1 MITKLKSTLILISL
15 VSLSCFAQNEDG
27 IFAKMETTKGTIIL
41 KLEYKKVPVTV
52 ANFITL
58 SEGTNPNV
66 EDKFKNKPYYNGI
79 KFHRVIND
87 FMIQGGD
94 PTGTGSSGPGYKF
107 KDEFDASLKHD
118 KPGIL
123 SMANAG
129 PGTNGSQFFI
139 THKATPWLDNKHSV
153 FGEVVSGMDVVN
165 QIVQNDIIG
174 SIVILRNGNEANA
187 FDAVKVFDSYFEEI
201 RETQRKE
208 IALELAK
215 KRIQD
220 SISASKKSEYLAKY
234 GKVVKNNLAAH
245 KKLSNK
251 KIKTESGLQYV
262 ITKKTKAE
270 KPKDGTKV
278 YIHYAGYLED
288 GTLFD
293 SSIKEVAIAN
303 GTYDENRDKANGYNP
318 LASTAGQYGFIA
330 GFKEGLGY
338 LNIGEK
344 ATLFIPYALGYGE
357 RGSGPIPPK
366 SNLIFEIELL
376 DAMPEAKK

>member
-1 MITKLKSTLILISL
+1 MITKFKNIFILILL
-15 VSLSCFAQNEDG
+15 VSFTSFAQTEDG
-27 IFAKMETTKGTIIL
+27 IFAKIETTKGIITI
-41 KLEYKKVPVTV
+41 KLAYEKAPITV
-52 ANFITL
+52 ANFISL
-58 SEGTNPNV
+58 AEGTNTNV
-66 EDKFKNKPYYNGI
+66 EAKFKNKPFYNGI

-94 PTGTGSSGPGYKF
+94 PTGTGTSGPGYKF
-107 KDEFDASLKHD
+107 KDEFDPTLKHN

-123 SMANAG
+123 SMANSG
-129 PGTNGSQFFI
+129 PATNGSQFFI
-139 THKATPWLDNKHSV
+139 THVATPWLDNKHSI
-153 FGEVVSGMDVVN
+153 FGEVVSGMEVVN

-174 SIVILRNGNEANA
+174 SIVIVRNGAAAQA
-187 FDAVKVFDSYFEEI
+187 FDAPKVFDSYFEEI
-201 RETQRKE
+201 REAQRKE

-215 KRIQD
+215 KRKQD
-220 SISASKKSEYLAKY
+220 SITASKKAEYLSKY
-234 GKVVKNNLAAH
+234 GKIVKKNLAAH
-245 KKLSNK
+245 KKLAKK
-251 KIKTESGLQYV
+251 KIKTASGLEYV
-262 ITKKTKAE
+262 ITKKTKSE

-293 SSIKEVAIAN
+293 SSIKEVAMAN

-357 RGSGPIPPK
+357 RGSGPIPAK
-366 SNLIFEIELL
+366 SNLIFEIELM

>member
-1 MITKLKSTLILISL
+1 MITKLKNTFILFLL
-15 VSLSCFAQNEDG
+15 VSLSSIAQTEDG
-27 IFAKMETTKGTIIL
+27 IFAKIETTKGIITI
-41 KLEYKKVPVTV
+41 KLAYEKAPITV
-52 ANFITL
+52 ANFISL
-58 SEGTNPNV
+58 AEGTNTNV
-66 EDKFKNKPYYNGI
+66 EAKFKNKPFYNGI

-94 PTGTGSSGPGYKF
+94 PTGTGTSGPGYKF
-107 KDEFDASLKHD
+107 KDEFDPTLKHN

-123 SMANAG
+123 SMANSG
-129 PGTNGSQFFI
+129 PATNGSQFFI
-139 THKATPWLDNKHSV
+139 THVATPWLDNKHSV

-174 SIVILRNGNEANA
+174 SIVIVRNGAAAQA
-187 FDAVKVFDSYFEEI
+187 FDAPKVFDSYFEEI
-201 RETQRKE
+201 REAQRKE

-215 KRIQD
+215 KRKQD
-220 SISASKKSEYLAKY
+220 SITASKKAEYLAAY
-234 GKVVKNNLAAH
+234 GNIVKKNLAAH
-245 KKLSNK
+245 KKLAKK
-251 KIKTESGLQYV
+251 KIKTDSGLEYV

-293 SSIKEVAIAN
+293 SSIKEVAMAN

-357 RGSGPIPPK
+357 RGSGPIPAK

-376 DAMPEAKK
+376 DAIPEAKK